1 MRLLFIILFYP
12 VLSVSSAIEYFSEM
26 KKISK
31 EYVSTW
37 SEGHSQTVHSAC
49 RLAKYSKKDL
59 EAEYLR
65 FPVSNTYYQTNKS
78 HIDLILKK
86 DKMGNLVKA
95 PLFVLVSGIFG
106 EPFGGIASHLVKRFS
121 DQGFH
126 VLSLGNPLGKSNL
139 DDKPR
144 YPLAHFVKEAEAS
157 YVKIKAARE
166 NLNRLGLLSGDTS
179 LYGISYGAFV
189 SAVIKKIDREKIIK
203 KLVLVSP
210 PKNFGLAISNM
221 DNLVKESKAY
231 KNYADWM
238 FPVMSIP
245 FCLNPPKAL
254 TLKKAQ
260 RAKAI
265 FTFSGFQRGLA
276 DQISYADELFNWGYV
291 PRHSKDAFNQWRKN
305 LTFNYY
311 FENFF
316 PQLKRLYYSPLSNL
330 FYWIKLSDK
339 NVIILSAHDDV
350 LNNGVTWPE
359 HERVFLTKIGGHYGF
374 ANSQFYENFLTLVG
388 RWLKI

>member
-1 MRLLFIILFYP
+1 MSLFSF
-12 VLSVSSAIEYFSEM
+12 SSFGVTDLTKEM
-26 KKISK
+26 KRISK

-49 RLAKYSKKDL
+49 RLAKFAKNDL
-59 EAEYLR
+59 QADYLR
-65 FPVSNTYYQTNKS
+65 FPVANSYYQNNKS

-86 DKMGNLVKA
+86 DKNGSLVKA
-95 PLFVLVSGIFG
+95 PLLVFISGIFG

-144 YPLAHFVKEAEAS
+144 YPLAHFIKEAEAF
-157 YVKIKAARE
+157 YEKIKAAKA
-166 NLNRLGLLSGDTS
+166 NLHRLGLVTENVS

-189 SAVIKKIDREKIIK
+189 SAVIKKIDREEIIK
-203 KLVLVSP
+203 KLILVSP

-221 DNLVKESKAY
+221 DNLVKESEAFKS
-231 KNYADWM
+231 YADWM

-245 FCLNPPKAL
+245 FCLNPPKIL

-276 DQISYADELFNWGYV
+276 DQINYADKLFDWGYV
-291 PRHSKDAFNQWRKN
+291 PRHSKEVFRKWRQN

-316 PQLKRLYYSPLSNL
+316 PQLKRLFYSPLANL
-330 FYWIKLSDK
+330 FYWVKLSDE
-339 NVIILSAHDDV
+339 NVIILSSHDDV
-350 LNNGVTWPE
+350 LNNGVTWPD

-374 ANSQFYENFLTLVG
+374 ANSQFYEQFLLLVG